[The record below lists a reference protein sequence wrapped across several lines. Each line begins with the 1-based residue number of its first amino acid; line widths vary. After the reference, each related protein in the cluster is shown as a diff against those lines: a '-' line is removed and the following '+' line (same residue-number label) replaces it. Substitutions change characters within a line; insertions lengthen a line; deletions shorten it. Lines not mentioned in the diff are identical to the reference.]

1 MNRLLPEAFL
11 SSANRYLL
19 KWNVTHK
26 NKLIFMD
33 VNPIWQKPFQSS
45 MSHVLSIVKDLSGYI
60 LSACK
65 SNFH

>member
-19 KWNVTHK
+19 KWYVTHK
-26 NKLIFMD
+26 NKLVFMD

-45 MSHVLSIVKDLSGYI
+45 MSHVLSIVKDL
-60 LSACK
+60 
-65 SNFH
+65 